1 MTKLRYCISSMG
13 IAWLG
18 SDFASCLEQHE
29 LYLRLAGKDS
39 EWIFCSNQWQECQC
53 NNHVRL
59 LACMILYVDFI
70 IPMDSWTFCSNE
82 IVLRPPFK
90 IQMLRWGTAK
100 RWKLISP
107 KKVGALF
114 SVKFLGQNP
123 LKQFWRQWED
133 VKKSVSCQLIAA
145 RKHKDLPDLLGK
157 GTRICCPRCDVNYLG
172 DPVPGEDGKHC
183 QCLVS
188 HGRLLTE
195 FEATC
200 DFYLVFRIV
209 S

>member
-1 MTKLRYCISSMG
+1 MRDALECFGTSRAFSLRLECLSCDSSTLTSFAEDAAMTKLRYCISSMG

-29 LYLRLAGKDS
+29 LYLRLAGTDS
-39 EWIFCSNQWQECQC
+39 EWIICSNQWQECQC

-123 LKQFWRQWED
+123 LKQF
-133 VKKSVSCQLIAA
+133 
-145 RKHKDLPDLLGK
+145 
-157 GTRICCPRCDVNYLG
+157 
-172 DPVPGEDGKHC
+172 
-183 QCLVS
+183 
-188 HGRLLTE
+188 
-195 FEATC
+195 
-200 DFYLVFRIV
+200 
-209 S
+209 